1 VRITTQI
8 VAVLEQKAVDEYMRR
23 DSVSYRRPQPGQR
36 EMNKRNLHIQQLSA
50 ENRPDKNP
58 YQWAIRDRSRPEAG
72 DLQVFATRKE
82 ARNALKSLKTQ
93 SASAA

>member
-1 VRITTQI
+1 
-8 VAVLEQKAVDEYMRR
+8 MH
-23 DSVSYRRPQPGQR
+23 
-36 EMNKRNLHIQQLSA
+36 KRNLHIQQLSA
-50 ENRPDKNP
+50 ENRRLTDKNS

-93 SASAA
+93 SASAP

>member
-1 VRITTQI
+1 
-8 VAVLEQKAVDEYMRR
+8 
-23 DSVSYRRPQPGQR
+23 
-36 EMNKRNLHIQQLSA
+36 MNKRNLHIQQLST
-50 ENRPDKNP
+50 ENRRLTDKNP
-58 YQWAIRDRSRPEAG
+58 YQWAIRDRLRPEAG

>member
-1 VRITTQI
+1 MT
-8 VAVLEQKAVDEYMRR
+8 
-23 DSVSYRRPQPGQR
+23 SF
-36 EMNKRNLHIQQLSA
+36 
-50 ENRPDKNP
+50 
-58 YQWAIRDRSRPEAG
+58 DRSRPEAG

>member
-1 VRITTQI
+1 
-8 VAVLEQKAVDEYMRR
+8 
-23 DSVSYRRPQPGQR
+23 
-36 EMNKRNLHIQQLSA
+36 MNKRNLHIQQLSA
-50 ENRPDKNP
+50 ENRRLTDKKTP